1 MQVIK
6 KIKEMQAYSD
16 EARASGKII
25 GFVPTMGYLHE
36 GHLSLVRAAKK
47 DCDVVIVS
55 IFVNPTQFGP
65 NEDFSDYPRDFE
77 HDSALLEKEKADI
90 LFYPSVDEMYPEEQL
105 TWVKI
110 DKIAEH
116 LCGISRPTHF
126 QGVATVASKLFNI
139 AKPHKAYF
147 GQKDYQQCLVI
158 KKMAKDLD
166 FDIDI
171 VTCPT
176 VREKGGIAMSS
187 RNKYLSHEER
197 KSALSLDK
205 SLVMAK
211 KMIENGENDIEKIK
225 RHIKEMIEREK
236 FTKIDYVEILNSKN
250 LEKIKKIKEN
260 VIVALAVFIGK
271 TRLIDNM
278 LIEK

>member
-1 MQVIK
+1 MQLIK

-16 EARASGKII
+16 EARARGKII

-55 IFVNPTQFGP
+55 IFVNPIQFGP
-65 NEDFSDYPRDFE
+65 NEDFNDYPRDFE

-126 QGVATVASKLFNI
+126 HGVATVVSKLFNI

-176 VREKGGIAMSS
+176 VREKDGIAMSS

-205 SLVMAK
+205 SLIMAK
-211 KMIENGENDIEKIK
+211 KMIENGENDTEKIK

-236 FTKIDYVEILNSKN
+236 STKIDYVEILNSKN
-250 LEKIKKIKEN
+250 LKKVKKTEGD
-260 VIVALAVFIGK
+260 VIIALAVFVGK

>member
-16 EARASGKII
+16 ETRARGKII

-65 NEDFSDYPRDFE
+65 NEDYNEYLRDFE

-105 TWVKI
+105 TLVKI

-126 QGVATVASKLFNI
+126 QGVATVVSKLFNI
-139 AKPHKAYF
+139 AKPRKAYF

-176 VREKGGIAMSS
+176 VREKDGIAMSS

-197 KSALSLDK
+197 KSALSLNR

-225 RHIKEMIEREK
+225 RGIKEIIEKEK
-236 FTKIDYVEILNSKN
+236 SAKIDYIEVLNSKN
-250 LEKIKKIKEN
+250 LEKIKKIKGN

>member
-16 EARASGKII
+16 EARARGKII

-65 NEDFSDYPRDFE
+65 NEDFNDYPRDFE

-105 TWVKI
+105 TLVKI

-126 QGVATVASKLFNI
+126 HGVATVVSKLFNI

-176 VREKGGIAMSS
+176 VREKDGIAMSS
-187 RNKYLSHEER
+187 RNKYLSPEER

-225 RHIKEMIEREK
+225 RHIKEMIEKEK
-236 FTKIDYVEILNSKN
+236 SAKIDYIEILNSKN
-250 LEKIKKIKEN
+250 LEKIKKIKGN

>member
-1 MQVIK
+1 MQLIK

-16 EARASGKII
+16 EARARGKII

-65 NEDFSDYPRDFE
+65 NEDFNDYPRDFE

-126 QGVATVASKLFNI
+126 QGVATVVSKLFNI

-171 VTCPT
+171 VICPT
-176 VREKGGIAMSS
+176 VREKDGIAMSS
-187 RNKYLSHEER
+187 RNKYISHEER

-225 RHIKEMIEREK
+225 RHIKEMIEKEK
-236 FTKIDYVEILNSKN
+236 SAKIDYIEILNSKN
-250 LEKIKKIKEN
+250 LEKIKKIKGN
-260 VIVALAVFIGK
+260 AIIALAVFIGK